1 MVSIDTGTEVEE
13 INRNNQKSTDVM
25 GTKTL
30 NDRRKLSLP
39 LKNLTSDAAD
49 IFEEKRRLSTAGI
62 QLTPLIAKL
71 SILAMNDILT
81 PNPEKAR
88 PRRSSK
94 TFENNM
100 LNNKYQNAV
109 EDRKKVELFICG
121 QHNMSLL
128 LLMEAGTSSKQAVVQ
143 KLFDVCVAKLS
154 KIENNLNQTLNMN
167 IQGQGDQK
175 FQTIGIAGGSGY
187 SFLSLDSK
195 WDTVQKEGLWSTID
209 FFTMEHMHK
218 DLIADYPIT
227 DLIMRYVLRCLN
239 LLNTLVYF

>member
-1 MVSIDTGTEVEE
+1 MVPVDKGTEVEE
-13 INRNNQKSTDVM
+13 INSNNPKIREVM
-25 GTKTL
+25 GSKTL

-39 LKNLTSDAAD
+39 LKARTSDAAD

-81 PNPEKAR
+81 PNPDKAK
-88 PRRSSK
+88 PRRPSK
-94 TFENNM
+94 TFENNL

-121 QHNMSLL
+121 QQNMSLL
-128 LLMEAGTSSKQAVVQ
+128 LLMEAGTSSKQTIVQ
-143 KLFDVCVAKLS
+143 KLFDVCVAKLA

-175 FQTIGIAGGSGY
+175 FQSMGIAGASGY

-195 WDTVQKEGLWSTID
+195 WDTVQKEGLWNAID

-218 DLIADYPIT
+218 DLVADYPIT
-227 DLIMRYVLRCLN
+227 DLIMR
-239 LLNTLVYF
+239 